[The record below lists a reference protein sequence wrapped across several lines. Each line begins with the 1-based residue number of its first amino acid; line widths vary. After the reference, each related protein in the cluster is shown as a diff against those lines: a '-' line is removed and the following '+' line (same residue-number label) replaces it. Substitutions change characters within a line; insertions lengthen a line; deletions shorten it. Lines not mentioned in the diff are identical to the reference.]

1 MAAVPS
7 VEGLHDPVDTSNE
20 NTKDGKWNPIGLFTP
35 ESTPDPLPLPKKKDS
50 AERRRNRMA
59 NLIKSIEDSEDDR
72 LILGAWTTSAFDSR
86 VPKLKEALRND
97 ESEAARNALKKV
109 EQAAD
114 SLGQKVQWSK
124 NTVSRTLE
132 YQDSRLTELL
142 DCRGPEEIEQKTAL
156 AKQLLDPRWNKEPEA
171 EKAMQIL
178 MDAIKRYEDE
188 DNMTDVSI
196 DDEDDEVLPL
206 PETKESVSSSIL
218 SQLMGLRSVSTKIG
232 VSVIPGSTLGGG
244 KILRYNEYF
253 AHKSKGD
260 DGAEKEK
267 RPPRYNFLVWNEGE
281 YSMKTG
287 KEVGQTA
294 IDGYFKDG
302 KESKLKIGEY
312 YGERR
317 YGITYSRKYFSDLL
331 ELTKKTGVDNLLFLG
346 AVRKAPR
353 TPTGRTM
360 PPEHCVI
367 GIRDPNINAEWY
379 EVFTRSAWT
388 KFYGDEAGHR
398 FDDYWKERGQKPSFR
413 VALKDDDASA
423 GQSSNVENAALR
435 KEIDQIRQ
443 EVKEIKSMKDDME
456 TRIMAEMQKMT
467 ANIMTQMNEMM
478 RSMSAMVNKEGA
490 IQEAATQE
498 AAIQEE

>member
-1 MAAVPS
+1 
-7 VEGLHDPVDTSNE
+7 
-20 NTKDGKWNPIGLFTP
+20 
-35 ESTPDPLPLPKKKDS
+35 
-50 AERRRNRMA
+50 
-59 NLIKSIEDSEDDR
+59 
-72 LILGAWTTSAFDSR
+72 
-86 VPKLKEALRND
+86 
-97 ESEAARNALKKV
+97 
-109 EQAAD
+109 
-114 SLGQKVQWSK
+114 
-124 NTVSRTLE
+124 LE
-132 YQDSRLTELL
+132 
-142 DCRGPEEIEQKTAL
+142 
-156 AKQLLDPRWNKEPEA
+156 
-171 EKAMQIL
+171 
-178 MDAIKRYEDE
+178 AIKKYKG
-188 DNMTDVSI
+188 
-196 DDEDDEVLPL
+196 DDEDMREANDEEEEEEEEEDQTS
-206 PETKESVSSSIL
+206 PETKKSASSSFL
-218 SQLMGLRSVSTKIG
+218 SELIGSRSVSTKIG
-232 VSVIPGSTLGGG
+232 VSVSPGLTLDGG

-253 AHKSKGD
+253 AQKQKGD
-260 DGAEKEK
+260 SNDEDAKKEK
-267 RPPRYNFLVWNEGE
+267 RLPRYNFLVWNDGE

-294 IDGYFKDG
+294 IDGYFKNG
-302 KESKLKIGEY
+302 KESKFKIGEY

-317 YGITYSRKYFSDLL
+317 HGITYSRKYFSDLL

-367 GIRDPNINAEWY
+367 GIRDPKINAEWY
-379 EVFTRSAWT
+379 EVFTRSTWT

-413 VALKDDDASA
+413 VALQDDDTST

-478 RSMSAMVNKEGA
+478 RQLSGVVNKE
-490 IQEAATQE
+490 E
-498 AAIQEE
+498 

>member
-1 MAAVPS
+1 MALVQS
-7 VEGLHDPVDTSNE
+7 VEIPQALVDAYKE
-20 NTKDGKWNPIGLFTP
+20 KTKDGKAISTGLFTP
-35 ESTPDPLPLPKKKDS
+35 ESTPEPPQLPSKKNNAKTR
-50 AERRRNRMA
+50 AERISA
-59 NLIKSIEDSEDDR
+59 LIKSIEDSDTDFG
-72 LILGAWTTSAFDSR
+72 ILGVRTTEAFQSR
-86 VPKLKEALRND
+86 VPALKEVLNKETSEEAKKALQ
-97 ESEAARNALKKV
+97 KV
-109 EQAAD
+109 EQAEI
-114 SLGQKVQWSK
+114 SLSKTVASSK
-124 NTVSRTLE
+124 NAINRALKNPDMGLVDLLE
-132 YQDSRLTELL
+132 ATSDEDREVKVASWKWLL
-142 DCRGPEEIEQKTAL
+142 SPE
-156 AKQLLDPRWNKEPEA
+156 WNKEPEA

-178 MDAIKRYEDE
+178 LDAIKEYEGGE
-188 DNMTDVSI
+188 
-196 DDEDDEVLPL
+196 EDDLMEDGSDDGDENQPL
-206 PETKESVSSSIL
+206 PEAKRPVSSSFL
-218 SQLMGLRSVSTKIG
+218 SELMGSRSVSTKIG
-232 VSVIPGSTLGGG
+232 VSVSPGSTLDGG

-253 AHKSKGD
+253 AQKPKD
-260 DGAEKEK
+260 DGNGEEAKKEK
-267 RPPRYNFLVWNEGE
+267 RPPRYNFLVWNDGE

-287 KEVGQTA
+287 KEVGQSA

-312 YGERR
+312 YGQRR
-317 YGITYSRKYFSDLL
+317 HGITYSRKYFSDLL

-413 VALKDDDASA
+413 VALKDDDTSTL
-423 GQSSNVENAALR
+423 QSSNVENAALR

-478 RSMSAMVNKEGA
+478 TRMSAMVNKE
-490 IQEAATQE
+490 E
-498 AAIQEE
+498 